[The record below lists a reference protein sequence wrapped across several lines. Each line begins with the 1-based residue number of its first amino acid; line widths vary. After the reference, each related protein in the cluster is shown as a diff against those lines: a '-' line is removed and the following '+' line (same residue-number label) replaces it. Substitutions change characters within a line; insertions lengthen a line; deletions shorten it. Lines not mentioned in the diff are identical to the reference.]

1 MIIDIQYL
9 LDFGLPISEELS
21 DNNLN
26 RAIYTAEHYI
36 LAPRI
41 GDDLYIAIL
50 NAIVNEQ
57 DTYDTVLDGGVLEK
71 TNEKGELVNT
81 YVNGLRTALGHIA
94 YSILLTNYLNVTIFG
109 SNLKKDDYSD
119 QAGLDR
125 IRTIG
130 MQHMEIGLWYI
141 RQITDW
147 YGIKTEDK
155 MLPDINEEL
164 I

>member
-9 LDFGLPISEELS
+9 LDFGLPISEEIS

-26 RAIYTAEHYI
+26 RAIQVAENYI
-36 LAPRI
+36 LQPRL

-50 NAIVNEQ
+50 NAIRNED

-71 TNEKGELVNT
+71 TNEHGDLIYT
-81 YVNGLRTALGHIA
+81 YVTGLRTALAHIA
-94 YSILLTNYLNVTIFG
+94 YAVLLNNYISATTFG
-109 SNLKKDDYSD
+109 STLKRDDYSD
-119 QAGLDR
+119 QAGLER
-125 IRTIG
+125 IQRIG
-130 MQHMEIGLWYI
+130 MQNMETGLWYI

-147 YGIKTEDK
+147 YGIKTDDR
-155 MLPDINEEL
+155 MLPDIHEEL